1 MLFASAL
8 AADTTAA
15 AAPAAD
21 ATSGFGGGM
30 GQLLLFVP
38 IILVFYFLLI
48 RPQQKKAKEHK
59 ALVTNIRRGDRVVT
73 QGGIIGQV
81 TKVVSDSEVQVEISD
96 GVRVRVMRGSI
107 SDVLTKSSPAESTA
121 SEPVETAE
129 KKGKVR

>member
-15 AAPAAD
+15 AAPASD
-21 ATSGFGGGM
+21 SMGGLAGM

-48 RPQQKKAKEHK
+48 RPQQRKAKEHK
-59 ALVTNIRRGDRVVT
+59 ALVTNLRRGDRVVT

-81 TKVVSDSEVQVEISD
+81 TKVIGDGELQVEISE
-96 GVRVRVMRGSI
+96 GVRVRVVRG
-107 SDVLTKSSPAESTA
+107 
-121 SEPVETAE
+121 
-129 KKGKVR
+129 